1 MEEIIKRLNNIER
14 EFAEYRKFTENVIL
28 INTNLVQEIANN
40 IDGKLD
46 ILCNNEKPSAA
57 SAKSTTKVTKVL
69 TKNAF
74 FKEKLKKNMNEYINE
89 LYTDEEIKD
98 LYNHSDVITKKT
110 DLLKKNKIID
120 LLYLNITKN
129 DPGKNIILKNIYDK
143 YKLDIENED
152 DNKSE
157 TSNT

>member
-46 ILCNNEKPSAA
+46 ILCNNEKPSTT
-57 SAKSTTKVTKVL
+57 SAKATTKVNKVL

-98 LYNHSDVITKKT
+98 LYNNSDVVSKKT
-110 DLLKKNKIID
+110 ELLKKNKIID

-143 YKLDIENED
+143 YKLDIENEE
-152 DNKSE
+152 DNVSE

>member
-46 ILCNNEKPSAA
+46 LLCNNEKPSAT
-57 SAKSTTKVTKVL
+57 SAKATTKVNKVL

-89 LYTDEEIKD
+89 LYTGEEIKD
-98 LYNHSDVITKKT
+98 LYNNSDVVSKKT

-143 YKLDIENED
+143 YKLDVENEE
-152 DNKSE
+152 DNASE